1 MKVVIDAGHYQNSPN
16 IGHNGYNEGNSMYK
30 LALFLKEELVRHGFE
45 VLMTRDEKTNP
56 SLYKRGLMGKGS
68 DLFVSLHSNAGGGK
82 GVEVF
87 YSVDIPTDKQLALD
101 IATTTAFLMNTS
113 LRGSGAKTRE
123 SEKHKGEDYY
133 GVIDSAQDNGAK
145 RVILIENGFHD
156 NVEEC
161 KFLSS
166 EHNLN
171 KLAVAQAKVICEH
184 LGVKYI
190 DHIPD
195 VTKKVEHL
203 EEVHSKIEEYTV
215 DWKEE
220 AFEYLN
226 NNEIEVN
233 EKRFNAPMTRAEAM
247 VLNMRTHQAIV
258 KLIESLK

>member
-1 MKVVIDAGHYQNSPN
+1 MKVVIDAGHYNNCPN

-30 LALFLKEELVRHGFE
+30 LAVFLKDELVRHGIE

-56 SLYKRGLMGKGS
+56 SLYERGLMGKGS
-68 DLFVSLHSNAGGGK
+68 DLFISLHSNAGGGK

-101 IATTTAFLMNTS
+101 IASITAFMMNTS
-113 LRGSGAKTRE
+113 LRGTGAKTRE
-123 SEKHKGEDYY
+123 SEKNKGEDYY

-166 EHNLN
+166 DYNLQ
-171 KLAVAQAKVICEH
+171 KLAEQQAKVICEH

-190 DHIPD
+190 DHIATDID
-195 VTKKVEHL
+195 VAHNL
-203 EEVHSKIEEYTV
+203 

-220 AFEYLN
+220 AFNYLN
-226 NNEIEVN
+226 NNGIEVN
-233 EKRFNAPMTRAEAM
+233 EKRFNAPITRAEAM
-247 VLNMRTHQAIV
+247 VLLMRLH
-258 KLIESLK
+258 KSLK